1 MESIKTRIVNAPQM
15 SGIQELSVARKVDT
29 AAGTVNDFAV
39 TTGTNHTIFIPRDAY
54 VTSVHV
60 VCATALAG
68 EGTSSTLK
76 IGYPAGTSQVDGTS
90 SVAASVNGIS
100 GDIDLDALAAGHTE
114 TLKWVLP
121 PTTTHSD
128 YTDSAEKVVPVVAQ
142 VVVDTSDATAGEL
155 YWWVEYAFLPNKV
168 WAQKTL

>member
-15 SGIQELSVARKVDT
+15 SGIQQLSVARKVDT

-39 TTGTNHTIFIPRDAY
+39 TTGTNHTIFIPQDAY

-60 VCATALAG
+60 ACATALAG
-68 EGTSSTLK
+68 EGSSSTLK
-76 IGYPAGTSQVDGTS
+76 IGNPAGTSQVDGTS
-90 SVAASVNGIS
+90 SVAADNDSLYTV
-100 GDIDLDALAAGHTE
+100 DLDALAAGHTE
-114 TLKWVLP
+114 TLNWFLP

-128 YTDSAEKVVPVVAQ
+128 YTDSAEKVVPIVAE
-142 VVVDTSDATAGEL
+142 VVVDTSAATAGEI